1 MFTVVVGVVAFFG
14 RWSSGILQELVAEE
28 LMVALSSR
36 RLAGYCAFSDTGG
49 TRICHPAEE
58 FVLFP
63 SPRPPEGVQL
73 TPNSRVRQLHCRGRR
88 AFRAASC
95 LGGDYRLASLASQL
109 DQHVDYNPRCVL
121 SLELVLSSAQIHD
134 HNLIVFG
141 LAFFLP

>member
-14 RWSSGILQELVAEE
+14 QWTSQILQELMVEG
-28 LMVALSSR
+28 LTVALSSR
-36 RLAGYCAFSDTGG
+36 RLARYSAFSDTGG

-88 AFRAASC
+88 ALRVASY
-95 LGGDYRLASLASQL
+95 LGGDIRLASLAS
-109 DQHVDYNPRCVL
+109 
-121 SLELVLSSAQIHD
+121 
-134 HNLIVFG
+134 
-141 LAFFLP
+141 